1 MDQALPEVEKNLELH
16 LSQFG
21 RREDKTFEAGESLS
35 EFLGNERL
43 SLNKGPLAV
52 SSR

>member
-16 LSQFG
+16 LSRFG